1 MSTPTITE
9 LRRKAYGL
17 QDDGTL
23 NEDVDPVPMSRLISF
38 LVGEFVASF
47 YYLWTMNLIFRQKP

>member
-1 MSTPTITE
+1 VLLSTPTITE

-38 LVGEFVASF
+38 LVGEFVAI
-47 YYLWTMNLIFRQKP
+47 NLIFSQKP